1 MRISD
6 LSRQAG
12 TPVGTVK
19 FYLREGLLPPG
30 RPTGRN
36 QAAYDRRHLSRLRL
50 IRALT
55 AVARLSLSSVR
66 ALLTAIDDER
76 LPLPEL
82 FRAVE
87 HAVTTY
93 EPQPAL
99 AAHHESA
106 GADADELIDR
116 MGWTVSRDAPSRQQL
131 VEVLSTLRHLGST
144 CEVDFFLAY
153 ARTAD
158 LHVPAELDLVA
169 PDGASAERAAAS
181 VRSILFEV
189 MMTAMRRMA
198 YEHHA
203 RDRFGG

>member
-12 TPVGTVK
+12 TPVGTIK

-55 AVARLSLSSVR
+55 TVARLSLSSVR

-82 FRAVE
+82 YGAVE
-87 HAVTTY
+87 RAVTTY

-99 AAHHESA
+99 AAHHASA
-106 GADADELIDR
+106 VADVAELIDR
-116 MGWTVSRDAPSRQQL
+116 VGWTVSGDAPSRQQF
-131 VEVLSTLRHLGST
+131 VEVLATLRGLGST
-144 CEVDFFLAY
+144 CDVDFFLAY
-153 ARTAD
+153 ARMAD
-158 LHVPAELDLVA
+158 LVVPAELDLVV
-169 PDGASAERAAAS
+169 PAERAAAS
-181 VRSILFEV
+181 VRAILLEV

-203 RDRFGG
+203 RERFGG